1 LVPIGRFSL
10 EYLQLQLSI
19 VQFISISNPEAER
32 TARLPPTGLAKLNIR
47 AENLKS
53 TPGSQTS
60 RAEGAAP
67 HCKNALIKAAQSL
80 VIRNL
85 L

>member
-1 LVPIGRFSL
+1 LILLRRFSL
-10 EYLQLQLSI
+10 EYLQLQLST
-19 VQFISISNPEAER
+19 VQFISISITEAER
-32 TARLPPTGLAKLNIR
+32 TARLPPTGLAKLNSR

-53 TPGSQTS
+53 TPVSQTS

-67 HCKNALIKAAQSL
+67 QCKNALITAAHSL